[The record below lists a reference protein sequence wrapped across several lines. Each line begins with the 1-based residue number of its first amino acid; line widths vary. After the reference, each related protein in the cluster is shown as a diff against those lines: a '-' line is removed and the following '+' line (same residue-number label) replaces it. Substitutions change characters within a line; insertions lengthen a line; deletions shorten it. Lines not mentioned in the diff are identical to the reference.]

1 MNYYS
6 QPDNINCPKVERNT
20 KISHY
25 FIYDILLTLFG
36 RKLLDCQEKLVKRQ
50 KMKLYALTTE
60 ALQKTEGTK
69 IIHEILKLEQL
80 GSA

>member
-25 FIYDILLTLFG
+25 LISDILLTLFG
-36 RKLLDCQEKLVKRQ
+36 RKLLNCHEKLVKGPQ
-50 KMKLYALTTE
+50 MKLDVLTSE

-69 IIHEILKLEQL
+69 KYRFINIDEILK
-80 GSA
+80 